1 MPTPFHAVIE
11 WTAVVVV
18 VFAVEDITATQHIST
33 RALDES
39 AVRVSIAVVAATK
52 LEYSEDLDN
61 APAAIADLVGCGGSS
76 RAEADVQEQKKRD
89 HGCSDIDGNYPFS
102 VTLASG

>member
-1 MPTPFHAVIE
+1 MEET
-11 WTAVVVV
+11 
-18 VFAVEDITATQHIST
+18 TATPHVAT

-39 AVRVSIAVVAATK
+39 SVRVSIAVVAATK
-52 LEYSEDLDN
+52 FEYIEDLDD

-76 RAEADVQEQKKRD
+76 RSEADVQEQNKRD

>member
-1 MPTPFHAVIE
+1 M
-11 WTAVVVV
+11 
-18 VFAVEDITATQHIST
+18 EDITEPPHVAT

-39 AVRVSIAVVAATK
+39 AVQVRIAVVAATK
-52 LEYSEDLDN
+52 LEYSEDLDD

-76 RAEADVQEQKKRD
+76 QAEADVQERNKRD

-102 VTLASG
+102 VTTASG